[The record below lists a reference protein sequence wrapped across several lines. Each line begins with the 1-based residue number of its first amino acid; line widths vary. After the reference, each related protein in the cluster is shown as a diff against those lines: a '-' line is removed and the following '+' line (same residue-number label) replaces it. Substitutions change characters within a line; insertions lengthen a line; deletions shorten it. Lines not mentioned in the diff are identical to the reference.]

1 MSKFPYV
8 VRVADQRV
16 PHETKPAAIAFA
28 IVRSRKVEVQVTVSH
43 ETDGVIAKYFK
54 GKLVR

>member
-1 MSKFPYV
+1 MSNFPYV
-8 VRVADQRV
+8 VKVADSRV

-28 IVRSRKVEVQVTVSH
+28 IVRSRKVDVQVTVTH
-43 ETDGVIAKYFK
+43 ETDGLIAKFFK